1 MPKYI
6 VKYTRESWRE
16 VVVEGEDEQDAYEN
30 FAIHGNDK
38 VDWSTDKEYDE
49 YIQFEDADVYQYEG
63 E

>member
-16 VVVEGEDEQDAYEN
+16 VVVEGKDEFDARMNFIGGEN
-30 FAIHGNDK
+30 
-38 VDWSTDKEYDE
+38 VDWDTDKEYDE
-49 YIQFEDADVYQYEG
+49 YVDYDNADVYQYEG

>member
-30 FAIHGNDK
+30 FAIHNK
-38 VDWSTDKEYDE
+38 NVDWSTDKEYDE
-49 YIQFEDADVYQYEG
+49 YVDYDNADVYQYEG

>member
-16 VVVEGEDEQDAYEN
+16 VVVEGEDEFDARMN
-30 FAIHGNDK
+30 FIGGEK
-38 VDWSTDKEYDE
+38 VDWDTDKEYDE
-49 YIQFEDADVYQYEG
+49 YVDYDNADVYQYEG